1 MNIIAKTALA
11 AALLFGTG
19 AGAVAFAESPLQ
31 GMSRHS
37 PGGPA
42 YVASRI
48 SEAFDVVSGMGADEA
63 DFYPLAVKGDL
74 LVPLACFGAGA
85 AQAECPDVAFQVPH
99 APSTVV
105 ETRTGNTSTLERL
118 DDVRVSDV
126 VVEEPKPGRIDA
138 AFQVMAEMP
147 QVAEFSLPMATKG
160 DLPVSLACV
169 VSSDSMQ
176 AGCTDTT
183 YKGFVEPSFVVAT
196 SYGNTTTL
204 TRTEAMTVADVFDT
218 VFWDSGQSAVSE

>member
-48 SEAFDVVSGMGADEA
+48 SEAFDVVAAMPPVEPVRVPMAT
-63 DFYPLAVKGDL
+63 KGDL

-147 QVAEFSLPMATKG
+147 QVAE
-160 DLPVSLACV
+160 LPVSLACV